1 MLRTTI
7 SKDRKRICLPVLNS
21 FHGIFLVSTLSLIYT
36 KEGFIDAQNRKL
48 QDLHPINALKVYTF
62 IVFDPGVTCLV
73 RKAECLA
80 FLIYMA
86 FLSDGNIYIPY
97 IMQMS
102 FLLTSHYF
110 SESSPPK
117 VTIFVSNVVQA
128 DNVMRLTLWPV
139 SHHCQE

>member
-1 MLRTTI
+1 MPKTET
-7 SKDRKRICLPVLNS
+7 V
-21 FHGIFLVSTLSLIYT
+21 
-36 KEGFIDAQNRKL
+36 
-48 QDLHPINALKVYTF
+48 QDLHPINALRVCTF

-80 FLIYMA
+80 FLIYIS
-86 FLSDGNIYIPY
+86 FLSDSNIYIPY

-128 DNVMRLTLWPV
+128 DNVMQLTPRPV
-139 SHHCQE
+139 SHYCQE

>member
-1 MLRTTI
+1 MLF
-7 SKDRKRICLPVLNS
+7 SLCLL
-21 FHGIFLVSTLSLIYT
+21 FLC
-36 KEGFIDAQNRKL
+36 FIPRLHRCPKQETV
-48 QDLHPINALKVYTF
+48 QDLHPINALRVCSF
-62 IVFDPGVTCLV
+62 IVSGPGVTRLV

-86 FLSDGNIYIPY
+86 LLSDSNIYIPY

-128 DNVMRLTLWPV
+128 DNVM
-139 SHHCQE
+139 